1 MCLILLKKNYILLK
15 VLYLNPGG
23 LTKRLECVMFIK
35 VPSNRAKTGEAG
47 RWYEVGEGRKVPEDV
62 EPERARLLGAFLF
75 LVFFFNQLWIKRTDK
90 R

>member
-1 MCLILLKKNYILLK
+1 MYRILLKKNYILLK
-15 VLYLNPGG
+15 VLYPNSGG
-23 LTKRLECVMFIK
+23 LTKCIECVSVVN

-47 RWYEVGEGRKVPEDV
+47 CWWKVGEGRKAPEDV

-75 LVFFFNQLWIKRTDK
+75 LGFFFDQLRIKRTDK

>member
-1 MCLILLKKNYILLK
+1 MRRMCYR
-15 VLYLNPGG
+15 
-23 LTKRLECVMFIK
+23 TK

-47 RWYEVGEGRKVPEDV
+47 CWCKVGEGRKAPEDV

-75 LVFFFNQLWIKRTDK
+75 LLVFFNQFWIKCTDK

>member
-1 MCLILLKKNYILLK
+1 
-15 VLYLNPGG
+15 
-23 LTKRLECVMFIK
+23 MFIK

-47 RWYEVGEGRKVPEDV
+47 CWYKVGEGRKVPEDV

-75 LVFFFNQLWIKRTDK
+75 LVFFFNQLRIKRADK